1 MADGSRS
8 LGIQVVTRN
17 NTSIGLN
24 WTAVANVSHYSVS
37 WWADGGRNGSGNV
50 THPSI
55 VVVGL
60 DAGTWYHFGVI
71 PTGDNSSDN
80 IGAAT
85 APNSVRDLRLDTRT
99 NNSISLNWTS
109 PEYTQG
115 MNYSYS
121 VSWTPGSNSSGGINT
136 SLTLITVVD
145 LDPGTLY
152 RFTVVARKYDI
163 ASVAETLQVATVP
176 NEVTE
181 LKAVGQGNDSITLN
195 WTRPSGKPDPAYS
208 YRVRW
213 TLSGAAGGTCVTDNT
228 SVRVEQ
234 LQPATLCNFSV
245 EAGRHQVY
253 SRATELSDATAPNQ
267 VTDLRV
273 EAHNS
278 SFIMLN
284 WTAPQGPPDPAY
296 AYRVNWTAG
305 ELANGTVI
313 SNGSSLSNGTCD
325 TEDPWVAVGN
335 LTPGIPYLFSVQ
347 AERYGVSGSPQS
359 ISEST
364 APSST
369 SVSCHGVS
377 GGYSVSF
384 RWSCPQGAHQAFL
397 YQVGAGQRLTT
408 LACEQLVVVGGLQP
422 ARSYPVRVWTVSNE
436 KEASSSPEICST
448 DDAGVIAGSIIG
460 VLLFV
465 LLAGLLVFFL
475 RRHGGAQ
482 GVGLMP
488 THPPP
493 PPCLQRPPPQELA
506 SEGQGQSQMVA
517 KQPENK
523 EKNRYS
529 NVLPYDS
536 YRVPLQLIPGE
547 PGSDYIN
554 ASFIPG
560 YESPREFV
568 ATQGPLILTVGDFW
582 RLVWEQESDTVVM
595 LTNCLESRRVKCEPY
610 WPLDSK
616 PCTLGPLR
624 VTLLSETAAPHW
636 TLREL
641 QLQHVRVA
649 LSRTVCQ
656 FHYTSWPDHG
666 TPTSPDPLLAFWHL
680 LRSSRLDVNKS
691 AGPAIV
697 HCSAGV
703 GRTGTLLALD
713 YLLRQLDR
721 EGRVGVFNFVQ
732 RMRWCRPLM
741 VQTEEQYVF
750 LHQCI
755 LRYLQRPPGKGEE
768 AEKGKGEGEGAG
780 QADLLYENVATI
792 QDYWRETGHL

>member
-1 MADGSRS
+1 MGWPGAPGPGWLLPVLLICSSAMADGSRS

-448 DDAGVIAGSIIG
+448 DDAAHALCSSNPTVTPPRSPQDIPAHHFEEHVNRNVRDCNYGFANEYQATLPYPFKTTTLPPAPQTLTPRSPKAPP
-460 VLLFV
+460 VLFSTTKSLPNWPSS
-465 LLAGLLVFFL
+465 LLL
-475 RRHGGAQ
+475 
-482 GVGLMP
+482 
-488 THPPP
+488 
-493 PPCLQRPPPQELA
+493 
-506 SEGQGQSQMVA
+506 SD
-517 KQPENK
+517 
-523 EKNRYS
+523 
-529 NVLPYDS
+529 YDS

-595 LTNCLESRRVKCEPY
+595 LTNCLESRRVRPPQPSTFPDSPASPSHSCPSLSSKILPGPSPRV
-610 WPLDSK
+610 PL
-616 PCTLGPLR
+616 
-624 VTLLSETAAPHW
+624 AP
-636 TLREL
+636 RE
-641 QLQHVRVA
+641 RPTEA
-649 LSRTVCQ
+649 
-656 FHYTSWPDHG
+656 G
-666 TPTSPDPLLAFWHL
+666 T
-680 LRSSRLDVNKS
+680 
-691 AGPAIV
+691 G
-697 HCSAGV
+697 
-703 GRTGTLLALD
+703 LALPS
-713 YLLRQLDR
+713 
-721 EGRVGVFNFVQ
+721 
-732 RMRWCRPLM
+732 C
-741 VQTEEQYVF
+741 
-750 LHQCI
+750 
-755 LRYLQRPPGKGEE
+755 
-768 AEKGKGEGEGAG
+768 
-780 QADLLYENVATI
+780 
-792 QDYWRETGHL
+792 